1 MADKTEYYNI
11 GSTIMDPL
19 LEGIERLNIHSR
31 DGIPIRA
38 DLWYGS
44 PINVKKVKEQSK
56 IRRIRGLVKNIAP
69 WMVRTQQSPKEI
81 TVGGLKP
88 YLYATEKFYDF
99 DQKVWLAT
107 LRDICPSDLVKSG
120 VVSWEAGDR
129 CDSYKSHSG
138 YTLSLERKT
147 AEGTLN
153 SHKIEYDNSYY
164 QELVAFMGPQSVFVT
179 NSTREAINA
188 NGGWAMVT
196 FMKGNWRIPE
206 KLFLD
211 GRDED
216 D

>member
-1 MADKTEYYNI
+1 MTDKTEYYKI
-11 GSTIMDPL
+11 GSTIKDPL
-19 LEGIERLNIHSR
+19 LEGIERLNIHMR

-44 PINVKKVKEQSK
+44 PINVKKVKEQSE
-56 IRRIRGLVKNIAP
+56 IQRIRGLVKNIAP
-69 WMVRTQQSPKEI
+69 EMVRTQQSHKSISIEGI
-81 TVGGLKP
+81 DP

-107 LRDICPSDLVKSG
+107 FRDICPSDLVESG
-120 VVSWEAGDR
+120 VASWEARDR

-138 YTLSLERKT
+138 YDLSLERKT
-147 AEGTLN
+147 AECTLN
-153 SHKIEYDNSYY
+153 SHKIEYNNPYY
-164 QELVAFMGPQSVFVT
+164 QELVAFMGPQSVFVKNAT
-179 NSTREAINA
+179 KEAINA
-188 NGGWAMVT
+188 NGGWVMVT

-216 D
+216 